1 MRLQIKGFIHD
12 GLSVAAHRLRSL
24 MLNGVYGG
32 KQAILNHSPVYLA
45 PQPLF

>member
-32 KQAILNHSPVYLA
+32 KQTILNHRRVYFA
-45 PQPLF
+45 PQALF